1 MCSQPKGFCFS
12 NEARDADESGGAVR
26 QFVITEVSLVRSSL
40 TGNFQSDHMKQ
51 IRRW

>member
-1 MCSQPKGFCFS
+1 MCLQPKGICFS

-26 QFVITEVSLVRSSL
+26 QFAVRAEVSLVRSSL

-51 IRRW
+51 I